1 MITRAKFEFL
11 KDRYG
16 RYSSW
21 AIWSDEGKRPKD
33 KMGDLSV
40 FDLEVNPG
48 VLEQL
53 KPEIVLVGLN
63 VSRGSIETPLG
74 NFHDPRPEAMDFK
87 IRYAL
92 RDSPFWGAYMTDI
105 IKDFDQKAS
114 GKVMSYLK
122 KNPSF
127 EQENV
132 DFFRQELSDLGAPN
146 PTLIAFGVVTYS
158 ILARNLRAD
167 YRIVRI
173 PHYSDY
179 CSKERYREE
188 VSGILEYQ

>member
-1 MITRAKFEFL
+1 MYDRPGKFEYL
-11 KDRYG
+11 KDKYG

-21 AIWSDEGKRPKD
+21 AVWAEEGKRPKEN
-33 KMGDLSV
+33 MGDLSV
-40 FDLEVNPG
+40 FDLEANPG
-48 VLEQL
+48 LLQQL
-53 KPEIVLVGLN
+53 KPDIVLVGLN

-92 RDSPFWGAYMTDI
+92 RESPFWGAYMTDI
-105 IKDFDQKAS
+105 IKNFDQKAS
-114 GKVMSYLK
+114 GKVMSFLR
-122 KNPSF
+122 KNPAF

-132 DFFRQELSDLGAPN
+132 EFFRQELIDLGAPN
-146 PTLIAFGVVTYS
+146 PTLIAFGSVTYS
-158 ILARNLRAD
+158 ILTRNFWAD

-188 VSGILEYQ
+188 VMKILQC

>member
-1 MITRAKFEFL
+1 MYDRPGKFEYL
-11 KDRYG
+11 KDKYG

-21 AIWSDEGKRPKD
+21 AVWAEEGKRPKEN
-33 KMGDLSV
+33 MGDLSV
-40 FDLEVNPG
+40 FDLEANPG
-48 VLEQL
+48 LLQQL
-53 KPEIVLVGLN
+53 KPDIVLVGLN

-92 RDSPFWGAYMTDI
+92 RESPFWVAYMTDI
-105 IKDFDQKAS
+105 IKNFDQKAS
-114 GKVMSYLK
+114 GKVMSFLR
-122 KNPSF
+122 KNPAF

-132 DFFRQELSDLGAPN
+132 EFFRQELIDLGAPN
-146 PTLIAFGVVTYS
+146 PTLIAFGSVTYS
-158 ILARNLRAD
+158 ILTRNFWAD

-188 VSGILEYQ
+188 VMKILQC

>member
-1 MITRAKFEFL
+1 MIDRDKFEFL
-11 KDRYG
+11 RDTYG

-21 AIWSDEGKRPKD
+21 AVWADEGKRPKEN
-33 KMGDLSV
+33 MGDLGV
-40 FDLEVNPG
+40 FDLEANPG
-48 VLEQL
+48 ILDQL

-63 VSRGSIETPLG
+63 VSRGCIETPLG

-92 RDSPFWGAYMTDI
+92 RGSLFWGAYMTDI

-114 GKVMSYLK
+114 GKVMSYLR
-122 KNPSF
+122 KNPAF

-132 DFFRQELSDLGAPN
+132 EFFRQEVCDLGSPN
-146 PTLIAFGVVTYS
+146 PTLIAFGNVTYS
-158 ILARNLRAD
+158 ILARNFWTD
-167 YRIVRI
+167 YRIIRI

-179 CSKERYREE
+179 CSKERYRED
-188 VSGILEYQ
+188 VSGILQYL

>member
-1 MITRAKFEFL
+1 MVDREKFVFL
-11 KDRYG
+11 REKYG
-16 RYSSW
+16 HYSSW
-21 AIWSDEGKRPKD
+21 AVWAVEGKRPKEN
-33 KMGDLSV
+33 MGDLSV
-40 FDLEVNPG
+40 FDLEANPG
-48 VLEQL
+48 LLEQL
-53 KPEIVLVGLN
+53 RPEIVLVGLN

-92 RDSPFWGAYMTDI
+92 QGSPFWGAYMTDI

-114 GKVMSYLK
+114 GKVMSYLRR
-122 KNPSF
+122 NPAF

-132 DFFRQELSDLGAPN
+132 EFFRQELSDLGAPD

-158 ILARNLRAD
+158 ILARNFWTD

-173 PHYSDY
+173 PHYADY

-188 VSGILEYQ
+188 LRAIIQY

>member
-1 MITRAKFEFL
+1 MIDRERFEFL
-11 KDRYG
+11 KDKYG

-21 AIWSDEGKRPKD
+21 AIWADEGMRPKD
-33 KMGDLSV
+33 NMGDLSV
-40 FDLEVNPG
+40 FDFEVNPG
-48 VLEQL
+48 LLEQL
-53 KPEIVLVGLN
+53 KPDIVLVGLN
-63 VSRGSIETPLG
+63 VSRGCIEIPLG

-114 GKVMSYLK
+114 GKVMSFLR
-122 KNPSF
+122 KNPAL
-127 EQENV
+127 EEENV
-132 DFFRQELSDLGAPN
+132 RFFRQELIDLDSPDL
-146 PTLIAFGVVTYS
+146 TLIAFGGVTYS
-158 ILARNLRAD
+158 ILARNFSTD

-179 CSKERYREE
+179 INKERYREQ
-188 VSGILEYQ
+188 VRAILRY